1 MDSDTLYIL
10 FDSTFVLLYVLI
22 ILMNDRGGGGGFL
35 KFRKEI
41 IEDPPLL
48 I

>member
-22 ILMNDRGGGGGFL
+22 ILMNDRGGGGFL
-35 KFRKEI
+35 KFRREI